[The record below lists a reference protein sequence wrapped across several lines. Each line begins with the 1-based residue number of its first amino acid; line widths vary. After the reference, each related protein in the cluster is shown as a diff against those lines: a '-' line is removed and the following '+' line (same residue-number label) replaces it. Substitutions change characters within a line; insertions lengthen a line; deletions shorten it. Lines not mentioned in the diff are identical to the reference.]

1 MKFVCNL
8 KNWIELKINKN
19 WIVYIF
25 ALGKAIYRVGLFV
38 HSRVD
43 NFLDN
48 LFFFLL
54 QQKNKMRGGESKR
67 ERVVQIIYFLDV
79 QISLL
84 LKYYYWKIPFL
95 LKN

>member
-25 ALGKAIYRVGLFV
+25 ALEKAIYRVVLFV
-38 HSRVD
+38 HPRVD

-48 LFFFLL
+48 LFFSFTT
-54 QQKNKMRGGESKR
+54 KK
-67 ERVVQIIYFLDV
+67 
-79 QISLL
+79 
-84 LKYYYWKIPFL
+84 
-95 LKN
+95 